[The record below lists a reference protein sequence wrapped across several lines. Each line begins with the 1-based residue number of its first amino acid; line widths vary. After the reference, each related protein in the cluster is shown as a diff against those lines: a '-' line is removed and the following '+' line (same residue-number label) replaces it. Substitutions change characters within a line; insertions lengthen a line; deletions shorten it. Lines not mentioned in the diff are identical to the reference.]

1 MLSVGDKAPSFT
13 LKNQNDEDI
22 SLSDFQGSKLLVWFF
37 PKASTGGCTKE
48 GCGIRD
54 NFKKFQ
60 KNNINVVGVS
70 KDSVKAQ
77 SNFSTKNNFPYDLL
91 SDTELGMIKAYKA
104 WGKKKM
110 YGKEYEGIIRIS
122 YLINEK
128 GIIEKVYPK
137 VNTSTHGEDVLESI
151 KE

>member
-60 KNNINVVGVS
+60 KNNINVDGVS

>member
-13 LKNQNDEDI
+13 LKNQNDENI
-22 SLSDFQGSKLLVWFF
+22 SLNDFKGSKLLVWFY
-37 PKASTGGCTKE
+37 PKAITGGCTKE

-54 NFKKFQ
+54 NFKEFQ
-60 KNNINVVGVS
+60 KNNINIVGVS

-77 SNFSTKNNFPYDLL
+77 SNFSTKNDFPYDLL
-91 SDTELGMIKAYKA
+91 SDTELDMIKAYKA

-110 YGKEYEGIIRIS
+110 YGKEYEGIVRIS

-128 GIIEKVYPK
+128 GIIEQVYPK

>member
-22 SLSDFQGSKLLVWFF
+22 SFSDFQGSKLLVWFF

>member
-77 SNFSTKNNFPYDLL
+77 SNFSKKNNFPYDLL
-91 SDTELGMIKAYKA
+91 SDTELSMIKAYKA

>member
-91 SDTELGMIKAYKA
+91 SDTELSMIKAYKA

-151 KE
+151 EE

>member
-70 KDSVKAQ
+70 KDSIKAQ

>member
-1 MLSVGDKAPSFT
+1 MHKR
-13 LKNQNDEDI
+13 
-22 SLSDFQGSKLLVWFF
+22 
-37 PKASTGGCTKE
+37 

-54 NFKKFQ
+54 NFKEFQ

-91 SDTELGMIKAYKA
+91 SNTELDMIKAYKA

-110 YGKEYEGIIRIS
+110 YGKEYEGIVRIS

-128 GIIEKVYPK
+128 GFIEKAYPK

>member
-91 SDTELGMIKAYKA
+91 SNTELGMIKAYKA

>member
-22 SLSDFQGSKLLVWFF
+22 SLSDFQGSKLLVWFY

-54 NFKKFQ
+54 NFKEFQ
-60 KNNINVVGVS
+60 KNNINIVGVS

-77 SNFSTKNNFPYDLL
+77 SNFSTKNDFPYDLL
-91 SDTELGMIKAYKA
+91 SDTELDMIKAYKA

-110 YGKEYEGIIRIS
+110 YGKEYEGIVRIS

-128 GIIEKVYPK
+128 GVIEQVYPK

>member
-151 KE
+151 EE

>member
-128 GIIEKVYPK
+128 GIIKKVYPK

>member
-91 SDTELGMIKAYKA
+91 SDTELSMIKAYKA

>member
-110 YGKEYEGIIRIS
+110 YGKEYERIIRIS

>member
-91 SDTELGMIKAYKA
+91 SDTELGMIKAYNCLL
-104 WGKKKM
+104 
-110 YGKEYEGIIRIS
+110 Y
-122 YLINEK
+122 
-128 GIIEKVYPK
+128 
-137 VNTSTHGEDVLESI
+137 TSPSPRDRG
-151 KE
+151 

>member
-13 LKNQNDEDI
+13 LKNQNDENI
-22 SLSDFQGSKLLVWFF
+22 SLNDFKGSKLLVWFF

-54 NFKKFQ
+54 NFKIFQ
-60 KNNINVVGVS
+60 KNNINVIGVS

-91 SDTELGMIKAYKA
+91 SNMELDMIKAYKA

-122 YLINEK
+122 YLVNEK

>member
-48 GCGIRD
+48 GCGIRV

>member
-54 NFKKFQ
+54 NFKKFE

>member
-13 LKNQNDEDI
+13 LKNQNDENV
-22 SLSDFQGSKLLVWFF
+22 SLNDFKGSKLLVWFF

-60 KNNINVVGVS
+60 KNNINVIGVS

-91 SDTELGMIKAYKA
+91 SNMELDMIKAYKA

-110 YGKEYEGIIRIS
+110 YGKEYEGIFRVS
-122 YLINEK
+122 YLIDEK
-128 GIIEKVYPK
+128 GAVEKVYGKVKPK
-137 VNTSTHGEDVLESI
+137 EHAQQVLDDLT
-151 KE
+151 

>member
-104 WGKKKM
+104 WGRKKM

>member
-91 SDTELGMIKAYKA
+91 SDTELSMIKAYKA

-137 VNTSTHGEDVLESI
+137 VSTSTHGEDVLESI

>member
-37 PKASTGGCTKE
+37 QKASTGGCTKE